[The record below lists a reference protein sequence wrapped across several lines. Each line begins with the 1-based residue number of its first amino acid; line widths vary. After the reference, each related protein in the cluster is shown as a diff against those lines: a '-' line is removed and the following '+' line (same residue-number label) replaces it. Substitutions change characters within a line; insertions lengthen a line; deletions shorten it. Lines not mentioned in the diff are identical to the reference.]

1 MYHLQL
7 GKVFS
12 LGVNSLIFPFWIYDS
27 GLQVLFYHVL
37 LWTQETRARSE
48 NQGVVSREP
57 IEHHRALN
65 TTRIRL
71 WSALSATL
79 GPMEGH
85 QDDQGIEAS
94 ILQGE
99 AERTGI
105 V

>member
-1 MYHLQL
+1 M
-7 GKVFS
+7 
-12 LGVNSLIFPFWIYDS
+12 
-27 GLQVLFYHVL
+27 
-37 LWTQETRARSE
+37 
-48 NQGVVSREP
+48 VSREP